1 VAIIVSELK
10 IEPFPL
16 KRGYWGRGECR
27 VNSEEGSI
35 VEVLII
41 DPLGNR
47 LWAERRGEGLF
58 VLEGN
63 IPHDVPTGSYT
74 LYLVARDNKGNEERK
89 PITIEI
95 T

>member
-1 VAIIVSELK
+1 MPISVSDLK

-27 VNSEEGSI
+27 VTSDEGSI
-35 VEVLII
+35 VEVVVI

-47 LWAERRGEGLF
+47 LWAERRGEDIF

-63 IPHDVPTGSYT
+63 IPYDVPTGTYT
-74 LYLVARDNKGNEERK
+74 LYLVARDSKGNEERK

-95 T
+95 A